1 MGFAARCNAMS
12 RATLFAAAL
21 ALASP
26 AGAQGA
32 PAQTPS
38 AKARTPLVFVP
49 GMMGSRLCR
58 ANPGKPSE
66 PEVVWGTLGA
76 LLKFPTIR
84 VSHDRT
90 QAADDIKPCGLVRE
104 IVYLGPLKQDVYAP
118 VIKHLE
124 AVGYREGRDLFVFDY
139 DWRRSVFDN
148 AQALDRFVRE
158 KAGNK
163 RVDILAHSMG
173 GLVARIYTIQD
184 GGPERVARL
193 ISAGP
198 PFYGSVKVYET
209 VEKGWGALNVAMG
222 GLAAF
227 RRTML
232 SFPSVFELMPRYDG
246 CCDGNGAPAFTPSV
260 GDRWHA
266 LGWDGVDTA
275 TMPNLPATFT
285 RIKALENIVATPL
298 PAGIEDVVL
307 LGIDQRTS
315 QRVGFE
321 QSRNTTILH
330 VQTSWAGDATV
341 LRDSAALA
349 RAILYPTSFA
359 DHERILHD
367 PQIQDF
373 LKVALTRSVAE
384 AVASVPVR
392 PRGNIRTADGKV
404 TQLVGIVIEPDEPI
418 YRTGDVC
425 KVRVHV
431 RLGSQEKLAPDTIKL
446 TRRMPD
452 GRAAPITLKPDP
464 AASDPHNPFEQS
476 FVGQFDAGVKPGN
489 GMLRAVVDIAGS
501 KPRVVERP
509 VPVIAR

>member
-1 MGFAARCNAMS
+1 
-12 RATLFAAAL
+12 
-21 ALASP
+21 
-26 AGAQGA
+26 
-32 PAQTPS
+32 
-38 AKARTPLVFVP
+38 
-49 GMMGSRLCR
+49 MGSRLCR
-58 ANPGKPSE
+58 TNPDKPSE
-66 PEVVWGTLGA
+66 SVVVWGTLA
-76 LLKFPTIR
+76 SLPKFPTIQI
-84 VSHDRT
+84 SHDR
-90 QAADDIKPCGLVRE
+90 AAAPDNIKACGLVRE
-104 IVYLGPLKQDVYAP
+104 IVYLGAFKQEVYAP
-118 VIKHLE
+118 VLRHLE
-124 AVGYREGRDLFVFDY
+124 SLGYKENRDLFVFAY
-139 DWRRSVFDN
+139 DWRRSVFEN
-148 AQALDRFVRE
+148 AEALDRFIRE
-158 KAGNK
+158 KVPNQ
-163 RVDILAHSMG
+163 RVDILAHSIG
-173 GLVARIYTIQD
+173 GLVARIYTIQN
-184 GGPERVARL
+184 GGSERVARL
-193 ISAGP
+193 ISAGT
-198 PFYGSVKVYET
+198 PFYGSVKVFET
-209 VEKGWGALNVAMG
+209 VEKGWGALNAAMG

-227 RRTML
+227 RRTIL

-246 CCDGNGAPAFTPSV
+246 CCDGGGAAVFVPSA

-275 TMPNLPATFT
+275 TMPNLASTFT

-307 LGIDQRTS
+307 LGVDQRTS

-321 QSRNTTILH
+321 TSKNATVVR
-330 VQTSWAGDATV
+330 VQTTWAGDGTV

-349 RAILYPTSFA
+349 KAVLHPTSFA

-373 LKVALTRSVAE
+373 LKVALTKSVAD

-404 TQLVGIVIEPDEPI
+404 AELVGIVIDPDEPI

-425 KVRVHV
+425 KVHVHV
-431 RLGSQEKLAPDTIKL
+431 RLGNTQKLALDTIKL

-452 GRAAPITLKPDP
+452 GKDVTIALKPDP

-476 FVGQFDAGVKPGN
+476 FVGQFEAGVKPGT
-489 GMLRAVVDIAGS
+489 GMLQAVVDIAGA